1 MTKLSTMFF
10 AREVFHALSRGELNY
25 SEIMGQEPTLV
36 GVIAGLHF
44 YEDPEEGDEG
54 PLLVTLPALKLAA
67 ITDCWD
73 LPDGEELAERLDC
86 AMVRLPRLTQS

>member
-1 MTKLSTMFF
+1 MNKLANMFF
-10 AREVFHALSRGELNY
+10 AGEAFRVLSRGELNY
-25 SEIMGQEPTLV
+25 SEIMGQDPTLV
-36 GVIAGLHF
+36 GVVAGLHF

-54 PLLVTLPALKLAA
+54 PLLVTLPALSRAA

-86 AMVRLPRLTQS
+86 AMVRLPRLTRN